1 MPSNHILINDAIKY
15 FVYDDVMDELIQ
27 WLRENGQEA
36 EMRVGKPSQANYKTK
51 RSPEPS
57 YNR

>member
-1 MPSNHILINDAIKY
+1 MIGESQAGG
-15 FVYDDVMDELIQ
+15 
-27 WLRENGQEA
+27 REDGQEA